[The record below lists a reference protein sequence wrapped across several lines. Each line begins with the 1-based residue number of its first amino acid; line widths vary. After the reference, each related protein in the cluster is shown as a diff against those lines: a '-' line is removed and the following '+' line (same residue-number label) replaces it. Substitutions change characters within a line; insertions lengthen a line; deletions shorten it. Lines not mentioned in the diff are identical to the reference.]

1 MKMINENGTFRKHSP
16 EWNCLK
22 TMFLRVRLDKRKR
35 NFSKTLRSHYQFH
48 STPRNI
54 RNLFKMADGR
64 FPFLSFNTY
73 ASSMRSRVSYRF
85 QIDSSYPCGQAKTM
99 RTRNADFLKTEK
111 QSCVFKRIVIRV
123 DRVQDY
129 R

>member
-1 MKMINENGTFRKHSP
+1 MYPFSFENATFFFTDTASVRTYPMKMINENGTFRKRSP

-54 RNLFKMADGR
+54 RNLFKMADWH
-64 FPFLSFNTY
+64 FPCLLTR
-73 ASSMRSRVSYRF
+73 MR
-85 QIDSSYPCGQAKTM
+85 QAC
-99 RTRNADFLKTEK
+99 A
-111 QSCVFKRIVIRV
+111 VG
-123 DRVQDY
+123 
-129 R
+129 